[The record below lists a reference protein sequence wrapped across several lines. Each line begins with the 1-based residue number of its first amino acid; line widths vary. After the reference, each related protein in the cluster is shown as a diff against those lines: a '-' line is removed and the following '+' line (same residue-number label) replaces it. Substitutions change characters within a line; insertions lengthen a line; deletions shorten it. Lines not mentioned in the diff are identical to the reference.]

1 MNITTRFLHI
11 ITLVDRDSERRL
23 RDVIEGT
30 PGRHTLIVG
39 PASARQPLQ
48 RMASKV
54 EVIQLPNLV
63 SSATKRQQ
71 AVVIA
76 QLTRLARRRD
86 YAVIHSHSPRAALI
100 ARAVAKA
107 AHIPLVCESQRVGEP
122 AEGTAKSRLL
132 AATQSMVDMFF
143 VETEAAAHRLSAA
156 GVPSDR
162 VALVRTSV
170 SLEGCR
176 RISAA
181 QRRNVRELLGVDPD
195 CDTVSFVGRL
205 DRHSGADVVHDV
217 VAKAASGRMLQL
229 LVVGDGPL
237 ETNLDD
243 EVAGLTIHRLE
254 SDVDPAAVVTAS
266 NVVLSP
272 SRSQRLS
279 GVLVQAAASEVP
291 IVAYAGEGVDEI
303 LALGARGRTADQGNV
318 DALAAA
324 LVAELDEDGELGASL
339 PKDEGNR
346 VWNSWTRA
354 VVAVNYRWHY
364 EPDAMQPL

>member
-23 RDVIEGT
+23 RDAIEGT
-30 PGRHTLIVG
+30 PGRHTLVVG

-63 SSATKRQQ
+63 AHATKRQQ
-71 AVVIA
+71 AVVIT

-86 YAVIHSHSPRAALI
+86 YAVIHSHSPRASLI
-100 ARAVAKA
+100 ARAVAKG
-107 AHIPLVCESQRVGEP
+107 AHIPLLCESRRLDEPGE
-122 AEGTAKSRLL
+122 GIAKSKLM
-132 AATQSMVDMFF
+132 ATTQGMVDMFF
-143 VETEAAAHRLSAA
+143 VETEAAVRRLTAT
-156 GVPSDR
+156 GVAPDR

-176 RISAA
+176 QLSDA
-181 QRRNVRELLGVDPD
+181 QRHKVRQLLGVDPD

-205 DRHSGADVVHDV
+205 DRHSGADVIHDV
-217 VAKAASGRMLQL
+217 VAKVATSRKIQL

-237 ETNLDD
+237 LTNLDD
-243 EVAGLTIHRLE
+243 EVAGLTVHRLA
-254 SDVDPAAVVTAS
+254 SDVDLAAVLTAS
-266 NVVLSP
+266 DVVLSP
-272 SRSQRLS
+272 SRGQRLS
-279 GVLVQAAASEVP
+279 GVLVQAAASDVP

-303 LALGARGRTADQGNV
+303 RSLGARGRTVDQGNV
-318 DALAAA
+318 DGLTAA
-324 LVAELDEDGELGASL
+324 LTAELEGADEHEASL
-339 PKDEGNR
+339 PKDQGNR

-364 EPDAMQPL
+364 EPDAMQPI

>member
-23 RDVIEGT
+23 RDAIDGT
-30 PGRHTLIVG
+30 PGRHTLVVG

-63 SSATKRQQ
+63 AHATMRQQ
-71 AVVIA
+71 AVVIT
-76 QLTRLARRRD
+76 QLTRLARRRG
-86 YAVIHSHSPRAALI
+86 YAVIHSHSPRASII

-107 AHIPLVCESQRVGEP
+107 AHIPLVCESQRLDEP
-122 AEGTAKSRLL
+122 DEGVAKGRLM
-132 AATQSMVDMFF
+132 AKTQGMVDMFF
-143 VETEAAAHRLSAA
+143 VETEAEARRLTAT
-156 GVPSDR
+156 GVSSDR

-170 SLEGCR
+170 PLDDCR

-181 QRRNVRELLGVDPD
+181 QRRKVRELLGVDPD

-217 VAKAASGRMLQL
+217 AAKVASGRTLQL

-243 EVAGLTIHRLE
+243 QVAGLTIHRLE
-254 SDVDPAAVVTAS
+254 SDADPAAVVTAS

-272 SRSQRLS
+272 ARGQRLS
-279 GVLVQAAASEVP
+279 GVLVQAAASDVP

-303 LALGARGRTADQGNV
+303 LSLGARGRTVPQGNV

-324 LVAELDEDGELGASL
+324 LAAEFGEAGEPETLL

-354 VVAVNYRWHY
+354 VVAINYRWHY
-364 EPDAMQPL
+364 EPNPMQPI